1 MRRMIEGKRRRIL
14 AALFAIG
21 FSVSGSAAAD
31 GNDPRQQAPVE
42 PDLFGIEPEPV
53 PETKTRMQILLEE
66 QELWEESEKTV
77 DEIVDWVNERYERE
91 NQ

>member
-42 PDLFGIEPEPV
+42 PDLFGIEPEPE
-53 PETKTRMQILLEE
+53 PKTTMQILLEE
-66 QELWEESEKTV
+66 QELWEESRKTV
-77 DEIVDWVNERYERE
+77 DEIMRWIRERE
-91 NQ
+91 KKEKE

>member
-42 PDLFGIEPEPV
+42 PDLFGIEPEP
-53 PETKTRMQILLEE
+53 KTTMQILLEE
-66 QELWEESEKTV
+66 QELLEESGKNV